1 MENRC
6 IPDQSEDIHSS
17 EMEALAVLKIVSLAR
32 SAFADKDM
40 ILVSCAEDLGVLEI
54 RAALPGVPAV
64 GAGEAAVGM
73 AVARGAHVGVPGI
86 IDETSRAYRRVSW
99 WPTYAPKACTARL
112 TCKPRRTAKV
122 ACVRGLQVKEMGAD
136 VIALGCTGLATIDI
150 APEFEAA
157 KKRTRV
163 R

>member
-17 EMEALAVLKIVSLAR
+17 EMKALAVLKIVSLAR

-86 IDETSRAYRRVSW
+86 IDETSRAYRRVSLVANIR
-99 WPTYAPKACTARL
+99 PEGVHCTLDLQTPQDRQS
-112 TCKPRRTAKV
+112 
-122 ACVRGLQVKEMGAD
+122 CVRAGFAGQGN
-136 VIALGCTGLATIDI
+136 GCRCNCPGMHG
-150 APEFEAA
+150 PCHY
-157 KKRTRV
+157 
-163 R
+163 